1 VHGDGPPAKPAKE
14 AATGSDEAISGAYHP
29 NNPNP
34 ENLPFEGKPKTKG
47 SKPAKKVTTGFGVE
61 FSDMVGLRRAI
72 RGFAADLRRQSL
84 LVIGPWI
91 ADEFNLEA

>member
-1 VHGDGPPAKPAKE
+1 MGTGPPAKPAKE
-14 AATGSDEAISGAYHP
+14 AATGSDEAISGA
-29 NNPNP
+29 
-34 ENLPFEGKPKTKG
+34 FEGKPKTKD

-61 FSDMVGLRRAI
+61 LSDMVGLRRAI